1 MKSIW
6 LLAGTAVLFCLGA
19 FGQAVNGTITG
30 VVTDSSAAVIGGAK
44 ISALNAGTGFLYTA
58 TSTAT
63 GNYTVAQLPTGT
75 YDLKVE
81 ATGFKQF
88 ERTGLT
94 VEPANVMRIDV
105 PMQLGTASESVMVT
119 TAAPMLKTENSA
131 TVYNVN
137 FEQLE
142 NLPILPVNGGGSSA
156 ATNGLRDPY
165 ALVKTVPGT
174 RYVASTSMSSNG
186 NSGMNILIE
195 GMTGNMPNPAGTV
208 TMQTQPSAEAVQ
220 EVAVL
225 TSNYSA
231 EYGNISG
238 AVLNVTMRSGS
249 NHYHGTAYAYGVN
262 EALNAAQPYSGLKNK
277 QRRYDFGGS
286 FSGPVRIPHVYDGTN
301 KTFFF
306 FSYEEYLENGTINNT
321 AATVPLP
328 AYRNGDFSQLI
339 SLSGNQNV
347 KVGGQNFVDPLGR
360 TILSGQL
367 FDPNSTFTTT
377 CNKAAFPTAT
387 CTAGSLVQ
395 VRNPIQGNQISPT
408 LFDPVALR
416 VLSLVPQP
424 LGPNANAGQPSS
436 NYQHGWTDQMNT
448 FLPSIKI
455 DHTLGVK
462 SHLSAYYQT
471 VRYHSPLI
479 YPNGGA
485 LGLPEPIDPGRGAT
499 SASHTARLIY
509 DYTLTPTLL
518 LHFTAGYSDQG
529 IWLEPPVTNYNA
541 VTSLGL
547 TGATVNRMF
556 PNFTT
561 APLTGVSTITGGMTT
576 LGPQVG
582 PQGAYLTT
590 QSSEQLPE
598 AQFSA
603 TWVRGNHTIKT
614 GWDWRWEFE
623 PVNSLTGTNGNYTFG
638 GNATEQIAL
647 QGLAISSGSTGFGL
661 ADFLLGDV
669 TSVSVNAPA
678 SYRDQ
683 KVQTS
688 AYVQD
693 TWKITRTLTLD
704 LGLRYDFGT
713 YLHERDGREAA
724 FSVNVA
730 DPSAGGHPGGAI
742 YEATCNCNFASNYPW
757 AFGPRIGLAYRLGQ
771 KSVVRAGFGIVYA
784 PTNYA
789 QGTVVFGVSS
799 GTPGYGN
806 YAFQLQNG
814 IPSSINPVWPTFSP
828 SAGTLDGTVGAGPA
842 VLGPSAGRPSRQ
854 YQWSLGVQRALTRN
868 LVVEASYVGNRA
880 IWLNAPG
887 LSTLNKL
894 SQPLLNQ
901 LGFQVGNLTDAT
913 LERTTFANLSAA
925 QKTTLSSRGVGL
937 PYAEFPTTQTIQQGI
952 LAFPQ
957 YNSLTPAAAAL
968 GDSWFDALQVVATQ
982 RFSHGLTVNANYMY
996 SKALALMSSPDPF
1009 NRELGKN
1016 LSALDLPR
1024 QFRLSATYMIPTQ
1037 RRGIFAN
1044 KILSY
1049 IVSGWQTGWYLQ
1061 YQSAP
1066 ILSQPASPTTNPIS
1080 YWLGYGPGPA
1090 QWNGQSLYATT
1101 WTDNSGVTHNTPID
1115 LNCHCFNPQTTV
1127 VLNPGAWS
1135 AVPDGQFAAN
1145 QSSIRSFRGIR
1156 QPDEDANFGR
1166 NFQITEKATLQLRV
1180 EWTNIFNRLLLP
1192 QPTALATTSYV
1203 TAPTKINGIYTGG
1216 YGTINPTSGNG
1227 ITSMRTGQL
1236 IVRVTF

>member
-1 MKSIW
+1 MKSIY
-6 LLAGTAVLFCLGA
+6 LLAGVAALVGVAA
-19 FGQAVNGTITG
+19 FGQAVSGTITG
-30 VVTDSSAAVIGGAK
+30 VVTDSSGAVVAGAN
-44 ISALNAGTGFLYTA
+44 ISVLNKDTGFLYTA
-58 TSTAT
+58 TSTGT

-81 ATGFKQF
+81 ASGFKQF
-88 ERTGLT
+88 ERTGLA

-105 PMQLGTASESVMVT
+105 PMQLGTASETVTVT
-119 TAAPMLKTENSA
+119 TEAPMLKTENSS

-142 NLPILPVNGGGSSA
+142 NLPILPVNGGGTGA

-174 RYVASTSMSSNG
+174 RYVASTSMTSNG

-238 AVLNVTMRSGS
+238 AVLNVTMRSGG

-286 FSGPVRIPHVYDGTN
+286 FGGPVKIPHLYDGTN

-306 FSYEEYLENGTINNT
+306 LSYEEYLENGTINT
-321 AATVPLP
+321 TSATVPLP
-328 AYRNGDFSQLI
+328 AYRTGDFSQLI
-339 SLSGNQNV
+339 PLSGNQNV

-367 FDPNSTFTTT
+367 FDPTSTFTTT
-377 CNKAAFPTAT
+377 CNKTAFPTAT
-387 CTAGSLVQ
+387 CTAGSQVQ

-408 LFDPVALR
+408 LFDPVALK
-416 VLSLVPQP
+416 VLNLVPLP

-455 DHTLGVK
+455 DHTLNSK
-462 SHLSAYYQT
+462 SHVSVYYQT
-471 VRYHSPLI
+471 VRYNSPLI

-485 LGLPEPIDPGRGAT
+485 TGLPEPIEPGRGAT
-499 SASHTARLIY
+499 STSHTARLTE

-529 IWLEPPVTNYNA
+529 IWLQPPVTNYNA

-561 APLTGVSTITGGMTT
+561 AVSTSTGGMTT
-576 LGPQVG
+576 LGPQAG

-603 TWVRGNHTIKT
+603 TWVRGNHTLKT

-638 GNATEQIAL
+638 GNATQQIAL
-647 QGLAISSGSTGFGL
+647 QGLAISSGSTGFAL

-669 TSVSVNAPA
+669 SSVSINAPA

-693 TWKITRTLTLD
+693 TWKITRSLTMD
-704 LGLRYDFGT
+704 FGLRYDYGT
-713 YLHERDGREAA
+713 YLHERAGREAA
-724 FSVNVA
+724 FSA
-730 DPSAGGHPGGAI
+730 TTPDPSAGGHPGGAI

-757 AFGPRIGLAYRLGQ
+757 AFAPRIGLAYRMGQ
-771 KSVVRAGFGIVYA
+771 KTVFRGGFGIVYA

-789 QGTVVFGVSS
+789 QGTVVFGVGS
-799 GTPGYGN
+799 GTPGYGE

-814 IPSSINPVWPTFSP
+814 IPSSIHPVWPTFSP
-828 SAGTLDGTVGAGPA
+828 SAGAVDGTVGAGPA
-842 VLGPSAGRPSRQ
+842 VLGPSAGRPPRQ
-854 YQWSLGVQRALTRN
+854 YQWSLGVQRALTKN
-868 LVVEASYVGNRA
+868 LVLEASYVGNRV
-880 IWLNAPG
+880 IWLNAGAG

-894 SQPLLNQ
+894 SQAQLNQ

-913 LERTTFANLSAA
+913 LERTTFANLTAA
-925 QKTTLSSRGVGL
+925 QKATLASRGVGL
-937 PYAEFPTTQTIQQGI
+937 PYAEFPTSQTVRQG
-952 LAFPQ
+952 LLSFPQ
-957 YNSLTPAAAAL
+957 FTTLTPVAAL
-968 GDSWFDALQVVATQ
+968 GNSWFDALQVVVTQ
-982 RFSHGLTVNANYMY
+982 RFSHGLSVNANYMY
-996 SKALALMSSPDPF
+996 SKNLALTSSPDPF
-1009 NRELGKN
+1009 NRSLGKD
-1016 LSALDLPR
+1016 LAALDLPH
-1024 QFRLSATYMIPTQ
+1024 QFRLSATYTVPTQ
-1037 RRGIFAN
+1037 RSGFFGRN
-1044 KILSY
+1044 KLLSY

-1066 ILSQPASPTTNPIS
+1066 ILNQPTSPTTNPIS

-1090 QWNGQSLYATT
+1090 QLVAGQNLLATT
-1101 WTDNSGVTHNTPID
+1101 WTDKSGAVHNTPID
-1115 LNCHCFNPQTTV
+1115 LNCHCFDPRTTV
-1127 VLNPGAWS
+1127 ALNPGAWS
-1135 AVPDGQFAAN
+1135 AVPDGQFGAS
-1145 QSSIRSFRGIR
+1145 QSAIRSFRGIR

-1166 NFQITEKATLQLRV
+1166 NFQMTEKATLQLRV
-1180 EWTNIFNRLLLP
+1180 EWTNMFNRLLLP
-1192 QPTALATTSYV
+1192 QPNTTSSYL
-1203 TAPTKINGIYTGG
+1203 TAPTKANGLYTGG
-1216 YGTINPTSGNG
+1216 YGTINPTAGNG
-1227 ITSMRTGQL
+1227 ITTMRTGQV